1 MIDTMA
7 NIAVGVLSLMA
18 LATLGMMYRNLRV
31 HGKLMELL
39 NLVSNAAKDDIDHEP
54 RRGPGGIGHFTRVSY
69 NRMVF
74 EFWKPVRTRSW
85 WDDTSFITRGGEEP
99 KR

>member
-39 NLVSNAAKDDIDHEP
+39 NLVSNAAKDDIDHERP
-54 RRGPGGIGHFTRVSY
+54 WAWRYRALDRVSY